1 MDKEKC
7 FSSDDFGEIT
17 YYQYLNGDKEKFKVL
32 IEYYGA
38 NLIYFINSYVN
49 NIDIAEDLMEETF
62 CDLIYYKSRFR
73 KKSSFKT
80 YLFSIARNKSI
91 DYLKKSKI
99 NVISS
104 FDEIEE
110 NISEDSDLE
119 EMVVRNEQHRQLYKS
134 LAQIHDEY
142 RSVLYLFYFE
152 NMSYDEI
159 SKVMRKTNKQIK
171 NLMYRAKQ
179 ALKNIMEKEGIVYEE
194 QR

>member
-1 MDKEKC
+1 
-7 FSSDDFGEIT
+7 
-17 YYQYLNGDKEKFKVL
+17 
-32 IEYYGA
+32 
-38 NLIYFINSYVN
+38 
-49 NIDIAEDLMEETF
+49 MEETF

-110 NISEDSDLE
+110 NISGDSDLE